1 MRFKTSFRCAILGT
15 ICYAVFNLPQNC
27 LSWDSPIQSEPYV
40 WKNVKVVAG
49 GFIPGIVFSRVEPGL
64 AYCRTDIGSAYRYDN
79 SIKKWLPLTDWCGV
93 SNLMG
98 AESIAA
104 DPIDADRVYIAA
116 GMYTRQPAAIMRSM
130 DKGKTFQVVDVPFK
144 MGGNENGRG
153 AGERLAIDP
162 NLNDILYFGSRLDG
176 LWTSSDAGMTWKKL
190 ESFPVKGGS
199 EPTPSLPPAAGP
211 GGTRGRSF
219 SAGLSFVVFDPS
231 TGSPGNP
238 TPTLYVGSTS
248 PGGNPLYRSTN
259 AGKTWEPVP
268 DQPKEFFPIHAQFD
282 AAGILYLIY
291 DNGVGPNNVT
301 NGAVWK
307 FNPKDGTWTDI
318 TPDKDPKRA
327 PGGYG
332 GLGIDRQRPGTIMV
346 ATLNHWADN
355 GDRLYRTIDGGKTW
369 KNISSN
375 TKRDASLS
383 PYLIWGKSK
392 PDLGWWI
399 ATLAIDPFDSN
410 RVCYATGATSWGT
423 DEITKAD
430 SDQQTN
436 WSVWADGIEET
447 AILDLI
453 SPSNGAHLISAFGD
467 IGGFTHD
474 NLEVSP
480 PTGMHSN
487 PIFGNTNSL
496 DYAEINPNLIVRTGT
511 PRNNGGTMA
520 YSEDGGHTWQPFSM
534 GQNSGGSRGASGFG
548 GFNRGGMI
556 LNADGGVFMSLS
568 GTPSISKDRGKT
580 WTPCQGL
587 PQGARPAADRVNP
600 TKFYAVDVN
609 NNKIFTSLDGGA
621 TFSAAEAKGLP
632 AVENETATGGG
643 RGGFGPRWQLKT
655 ELGKEGDLWL
665 FGRNGLYHSSDG
677 GLNFAQITKASSVIA
692 ISFGKSV
699 PGKNDPALF
708 IAGTIDGLT
717 SIFRSVDAGLT
728 WVRVNDDQHQYGT
741 RFRCIAADPRIF
753 GRVYVGTD
761 GRGIVYGDIA
771 K

>member
-1 MRFKTSFRCAILGT
+1 MLFKRSFQCIVLSAICF
-15 ICYAVFNLPQNC
+15 IVFSFTHKC
-27 LSWDSPIQSEPYV
+27 LSGESAARSEPYV

-49 GFIPGIVFSRVEPGL
+49 GFIPGIVFSQVEPGL
-64 AYCRTDIGSAYRYDN
+64 AYCRTDIGSAYRYDG
-79 SIKKWLPLTDWCGV
+79 SIKKWIPLTDWCGV

-104 DPIDADRVYIAA
+104 DPVDANRVYIAA
-116 GMYTRQPAAIMRSM
+116 GMYTGQPAAMMRSM
-130 DKGKTFQVVDVPFK
+130 DKGKTFQVVEVPFK

-153 AGERLAIDP
+153 VGERLAIDP

-176 LWTSSDAGMTWKKL
+176 LWMSSDAGSTWKKV
-190 ESFPVKGGS
+190 ESFPLKGGR
-199 EPTPSLPPAAGP
+199 EPAPAPAAATGP
-211 GGTRGRSF
+211 GGGRGRSF

-231 TGSPGNP
+231 TGSPGSP
-238 TPTLYVGSTS
+238 TRTIYVGSTT
-248 PGGNPLYRSTN
+248 PGKAQLYRSTD
-259 AGKTWEPVP
+259 AGKTWAPVL

-282 AAGILYLIY
+282 ATGILYLIY
-291 DNGVGPNNVT
+291 DSGVGPNNVT

-307 FNPKDGTWTDI
+307 YNPKDGAWTDI
-318 TPDKDPKRA
+318 TPDKDPIRA

-332 GLGIDRQRPGTIMV
+332 GLGIDRQHPGTIMV
-346 ATLNHWADN
+346 ATLNHWSDG
-355 GDRLYRTIDGGKTW
+355 GDRLYRTLDGGKTW

-375 TKRDASLS
+375 TKRNASLS
-383 PYLIWGKSK
+383 PYLYWGKPE

-410 RVCYATGATSWGT
+410 RVCYATGATIWGT

-436 WSVWADGIEET
+436 WSVWADGFEET

-453 SPSNGAHLISAFGD
+453 SPTEGAHLISAFGD

-474 NLEVSP
+474 NLDVSP

-487 PIFGNTNSL
+487 PIFANTNTL
-496 DYAEINPNLIVRTGT
+496 DYAEKNPSIIVRTGT
-511 PRNNGGTMA
+511 PKNNGGTMA
-520 YSEDGGHTWQPFSM
+520 YSEDGGHTWKPFSI
-534 GQNSGGSRGASGFG
+534 GQNTGGGIGRGGGFG
-548 GFNRGGMI
+548 RFNRGGVI
-556 LNADGGVFMSLS
+556 LNADGGIFMSLS
-568 GTPSISKDRGKT
+568 GIPSISKDRGQN

-587 PQGARPAADRVNP
+587 PQGVKPAADRINP

-609 NNKIFTSLDGGA
+609 NGKLYSSVDGGA
-621 TFSAAEAKGLP
+621 TFSAADAKGLP
-632 AVENETATGGG
+632 IVENETATGGQG
-643 RGGFGPRWQLKT
+643 RFGPLWQLKSM
-655 ELGKEGDLWL
+655 LGKEGDLWL
-665 FGRNGLYHSSDG
+665 FGRNGLYHSIDG
-677 GLNFAQITKASSVIA
+677 GASFTQIPKVSAVIA
-692 ISFGKSV
+692 ISFGKSAPSKNV
-699 PGKNDPALF
+699 PTLF

-717 SIFRSVDAGLT
+717 AIYRSDDAGIT